1 MGRLKY
7 LWILFMLIAL
17 GGLVLVISS
26 YAHTPAMDEK
36 TETVVFP
43 VALEAYGDEEGLS
56 LVEIL
61 KRRISLAPFNL
72 VASGIFL
79 VAIIH
84 SLMTGFFHRW
94 AHHFD
99 EVFKVLQKKGLRSPN
114 ANSMSAAICHILGE
128 VEVVFGIWV
137 VVLGFAMA
145 IVYDWETFVTY
156 VNSLS
161 YHDPLF
167 IIVIMTIAAS
177 RPVVKLCELVLW
189 HVVKLVGDTL
199 HAWWIVI
206 MLFSSLLGSFITE
219 PAAMTIG
226 ALLLSDKFY
235 VLKPSKRL
243 KYATLALLFVNISIG
258 GVLTNFASPPVLM
271 VASLW
276 RWDIGYMMLNFGWK
290 SVVAIVVSTILYYLI
305 FRKDFEALAKPY
317 KDLQFKRHI
326 QHRFISKEELSKLF
340 EDLERNVDTR
350 MKYSSEV
357 KAFMFILRENIKELA
372 HQKLTEK
379 EIVFY
384 DVDNAI
390 DEKFDDIALEEL
402 RRTIPALLEDHEK
415 IPYEDPKWDYREDT
429 VPFWIMS
436 VHVLFMIWTVFN
448 GHEPVLFLGGFLFYL
463 GFFQVTSFY
472 QNRIDLK
479 PSLLVGFFLAG
490 LVIHG
495 TLQEWW
501 IEPILGNLQPFA
513 LNITSTLLTAFN
525 DNAAI
530 TYLSTFVPDLSEA
543 MKYAV
548 VSGAITG
555 GGLTVIA
562 NAPNPIG
569 QSILKQHFESGI
581 EAGWLMV
588 FALLPTIVA
597 GVMFN
602 LL

>member
-1 MGRLKY
+1 MKKAKWRLI
-7 LWILFMLIAL
+7 LWSILIVAL
-17 GGLVLVISS
+17 VGGVLAFAQAPHMEEGSDEVI
-26 YAHTPAMDEK
+26 
-36 TETVVFP
+36 FP
-43 VALEAYGDEEGLS
+43 VALEAYGDEAGMEIGQ
-56 LVEIL
+56 IL
-61 KRRISLAPFNL
+61 KQRIEIAPFNL

-79 VAIIH
+79 IAIIH
-84 SLMTGFFHRW
+84 SLMTGYFHRW

-99 EVFKVLQKKGLRSPN
+99 QKHKVLQQKGLRSQN
-114 ANSMSAAICHILGE
+114 SNSMAASLCHILGE

-137 VVLGFAMA
+137 VVLGFAMSIA
-145 IVYDWETFVTY
+145 YDWETFVNY

-177 RPVVKLCELVLW
+177 RPVIKLCELLLW
-189 HVVKLVGDTL
+189 HVVKLVGDSL
-199 HAWWIVI
+199 AAWWIVI
-206 MLFSSLLGSFITE
+206 MLFSSILGSFITE

-235 VLKPSKRL
+235 ILEPSKKL
-243 KYATLALLFVNISIG
+243 KYATLSLLFVNISIG

-271 VASLW
+271 VAGLW
-276 RWDIGYMMLNFGWK
+276 QWDIGYMMFHFGWK
-290 SVVAIVVSTILYYLI
+290 AVIAIGISTFLYYFL
-305 FRKDFEALAKPY
+305 FRKDFEALTKPY

-350 MKYSSEV
+350 MNYSSEV

-372 HQKLTEK
+372 HMKLTEK
-379 EIVFY
+379 EIAFY

-415 IPYEDPKWDYREDT
+415 IPYEDPKWDQREDL
-429 VPFWIMS
+429 VPMWIML
-436 VHVLFMIWTVFN
+436 VHVLFMVWTVFN

-501 IEPILGNLQPFA
+501 IAPILGNLPPLG
-513 LNITSTLLTAFN
+513 LNITSTILTAFN

-530 TYLSTFVPDLSEA
+530 TYLSTFVPDFSDA

-569 QSILKQHFESGI
+569 QSILKHHFKSGI
-581 EAGWLMV
+581 EAGWLMGY
-588 FALLPTIVA
+588 ALIPTLIA
-597 GVMFN
+597 ALMFN